1 MFKII
6 PLLVVLT
13 SPGPL
18 LGVVGGAGVVVVPC
32 GPPRLLGD
40 SLRDDFGGGGL
51 TTPCFLAGALS
62 FLLGRRGG
70 CVRN

>member
-1 MFKII
+1 MFKVRHLI
-6 PLLVVLT
+6 VLFI

-62 FLLGRRGG
+62 FLLGRRCG